1 MRTAGI
7 PVVTSTSTSTG
18 APRIPTRALVAIE
31 SGIGTCCTWQR
42 TAKVFGLLPE
52 RGDVGDE
59 RGGPTFKFTR
69 PSDGALYR
77 NEGAGELLALAH
89 SNLRTG
95 EFGKEDDAEVDAAN
109 LITVIIQETEWCKSR
124 ERCRLNLFTPLALK
138 CGEDAAVI
146 STDMSANTE

>member
-1 MRTAGI
+1 M

-31 SGIGTCCTWQR
+31 SGISACCTWQR

-59 RGGPTFKFTR
+59 RGGPAFKFTR

-89 SNLRTG
+89 SDLGAG
-95 EFGKEDDAEVDAAN
+95 EFGKEDDAKVDAAN
-109 LITVIIQETEWCKSR
+109 LINVIIHETERCKSR
-124 ERCRLNLFTPLALK
+124 ERCRLNLFTPLALE

-146 STDMSANTE
+146 STDMSTNTE

>member
-1 MRTAGI
+1 M
-7 PVVTSTSTSTG
+7 
-18 APRIPTRALVAIE
+18 RALVAIE
-31 SGIGTCCTWQR
+31 SGISACCTWQR

-59 RGGPTFKFTR
+59 RGGPAFKLTR

-89 SNLRTG
+89 SDLRTG
-95 EFGKEDDAEVDAAN
+95 EFGKEDDAKVDAAN
-109 LITVIIQETEWCKSR
+109 LITVIIQETERCKSR

-138 CGEDAAVI
+138 CGEDAAVV
-146 STDMSANTE
+146 STDMSTNTE

>member
-1 MRTAGI
+1 
-7 PVVTSTSTSTG
+7 
-18 APRIPTRALVAIE
+18 VAIE

-59 RGGPTFKFTR
+59 RGGPAFKLAR

-89 SNLRTG
+89 GDLSAG
-95 EFGKEDDAEVDAAN
+95 EFRKEDNAKVHAAN
-109 LITVIIQETEWCKSR
+109 LITVIIQEAERCKSR
-124 ERCRLNLFTPLALK
+124 ERCRLNLFTPLAFK
-138 CGEDAAVI
+138 RGEDAAIV
-146 STDMSANTE
+146 STDMSTNTE